1 MDFWDEIEAWIY
13 ENGNYLLNIDIKR
26 AIFGIVS
33 SSVCNKPIN
42 YILILTRYYIY
53 KCRISN
59 NQLNLR
65 AWINEVNKFLKI
77 EKMIAM
83 KKDGY
88 EKFIKHWNKL
98 LILFETS

>member
-1 MDFWDEIEAWIY
+1 MKKA
-13 ENGNYLLNIDIKR
+13 NYLLNIDKKR

-33 SSVCNKPIN
+33 LTIYNKPIN
-42 YILILTRYYIY
+42 YIFILTRYYIY

-88 EKFIKHWNKL
+88 EKFIKYWNKWM
-98 LILFETS
+98 ILFETS